1 MTTTM
6 TKDMFT
12 WTDTEI
18 APWTV
23 IKSNDKKRARI
34 NVMRHVLSR
43 FNYENK
49 DHEVVGNPDPLIV
62 GRATSH
68 SD

>member
-1 MTTTM
+1 VL
-6 TKDMFT
+6 
-12 WTDTEI
+12 
-18 APWTV
+18 PGP
-23 IKSNDKKRARI
+23 DKTHARI
-34 NVMRHVLSR
+34 NAMRHVLSK
-43 FNYENK
+43 FNRENR

>member
-1 MTTTM
+1 
-6 TKDMFT
+6 
-12 WTDTEI
+12 
-18 APWTV
+18 
-23 IKSNDKKRARI
+23 
-34 NVMRHVLSR
+34 MRHVLSK

-62 GRATSH
+62 GRATSD